1 MITSLCTFQFLGAHP
16 LKDAAAKGKKVRS
29 LSESY
34 PGARTAFQVF
44 KYQ

>member
-1 MITSLCTFQFLGAHP
+1 MNIPEFFYAVTLF
-16 LKDAAAKGKKVRS
+16 KDAAAKGKKACS

-34 PGARTAFQVF
+34 PGARPAFQVF